1 MENQNENLLNG
12 AAYEAPK
19 CEIVVIQSE
28 GLICASNDNR
38 EATHDRFYYDP
49 EEDDYEW

>member
-38 EATHDRFYYDP
+38 EATHDRFYYQK
-49 EEDDYEW
+49 DYEW

>member
-12 AAYEAPK
+12 ATYEAPK

-38 EATHDRFYYDP
+38 EATHDRFCRPEDYD
-49 EEDDYEW
+49 W

>member
-38 EATHDRFYYDP
+38 EATHDRFYAP
-49 EEDDYEW
+49 EDYEW

>member
-38 EATHDRFYYDP
+38 EATHDRFCDP
-49 EEDDYEW
+49 EDDYEW

>member
-38 EATHDRFYYDP
+38 EATHDRFNGP
-49 EEDDYEW
+49 EDYEW